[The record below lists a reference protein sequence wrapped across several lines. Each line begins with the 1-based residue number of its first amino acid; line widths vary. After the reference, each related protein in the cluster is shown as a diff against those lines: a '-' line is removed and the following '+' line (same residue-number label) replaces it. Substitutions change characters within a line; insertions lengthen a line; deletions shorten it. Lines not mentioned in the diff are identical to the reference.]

1 MDIDSK
7 VINLVIRLFILGLL
21 FTWCFTLIRPFINIS
36 LWGAILAIILF
47 PCFLGLTTL
56 LGGRPKLAGA
66 LLTLAGVAVIIGPV
80 SVIAAAVL
88 NNAQSFGNGLAA
100 GTITVPPPPHDLEDW
115 PLIGVFLQRVW
126 QRASVNLGGLLS
138 DFKPQLEE
146 LSKYLLLL
154 VKNTGLTLLESLVSI
169 IIALLLMINA
179 RSINQGLLLIAR
191 RLSPTRGE
199 EFMHLAIATI
209 RNITRG
215 VIGVSALQALL
226 IGVGLIIVG
235 IPGAGLLTLLVL
247 VLCIIQI
254 GPGLVVLGSLF
265 WAWSSL
271 GQLTAFLFTLW
282 MIPAGLIDN
291 ILKPIVMAQGLPVPI
306 IIILMGVI
314 GGTLTQG
321 ILGLFIGPVVL
332 ILSYELVKA
341 WVTERPAAMP
351 SLPPDDLHP

>member
-1 MDIDSK
+1 CIS
-7 VINLVIRLFILGLL
+7 RLGLKKL
-21 FTWCFTLIRPFINIS
+21 SLLIYYYPA
-36 LWGAILAIILF
+36 AI
-47 PCFLGLTTL
+47 
-56 LGGRPKLAGA
+56 
-66 LLTLAGVAVIIGPV
+66 
-80 SVIAAAVL
+80 L
-88 NNAQSFGNGLAA
+88 NNAQVFGNRIASGEL
-100 GTITVPPPPHDLEDW
+100 IIPPPSQDLEDW
-115 PLIGVFLQRVW
+115 PFIGVFLQRVW
-126 QRASVNLGGLLS
+126 QKASVNLGDLLS
-138 DFKPQLEE
+138 QFKPQLEE

-154 VKNTGLTLLESLVSI
+154 VKNTGLTLLESIFSI
-169 IIALLLMINA
+169 IIAPLLMINA
-179 RSINQGLLLIAR
+179 RNINQGLILIAG
-191 RLSPTRGE
+191 RLSPVRGK

-226 IGVGLIIVG
+226 IGVGLIIAG
-235 IPGAGLLTLLVL
+235 MPGAGLLTLLVL

-332 ILSYELVKA
+332 ILGYELVKT
-341 WVTERPAAMP
+341 WVTERPAALP
-351 SLPPDDLHP
+351 SVAADDPQP